1 MTLFIFPL
9 RIKRLAEK
17 TKSWHGT
24 CNYIGMDRKFDK
36 RTVAQSGSDSSLQ
49 KGISRLT
56 LSHKW
61 GSGSSLQQGMPR
73 NQIPNR
79 TADKAYAWSINEQ
92 DALTGNGEPFFNY
105 SQGENKYVIL

>member
-56 LSHKW
+56 LS
-61 GSGSSLQQGMPR
+61 Q
-73 NQIPNR
+73 
-79 TADKAYAWSINEQ
+79 
-92 DALTGNGEPFFNY
+92 TGVVVAPFRKEYHATNFFNY